1 MKRYFMTVREAVEL
15 VLEATALGRRPNNVP
30 GRVHVLDMGEPI
42 KILDLARQMIL
53 LAGFQPDKEIK
64 IEFTGLRPGEKLLE
78 ELLHDSE
85 PPENTSYDGI
95 MLAAPRTIDIH
106 SISEQID
113 NLAAAARAGK
123 IDKIISMIKE
133 YVPEFQSKNDS
144 SSNTNESQFIRKK
157 E

>member
-1 MKRYFMTVREAVEL
+1 M
-15 VLEATALGRRPNNVP
+15 
-30 GRVHVLDMGEPI
+30 
-42 KILDLARQMIL
+42 
-53 LAGFQPDKEIK
+53 
-64 IEFTGLRPGEKLLE
+64 E

-95 MLAAPRTIDIH
+95 MLAAPRTIDID

-113 NLAAAARAGK
+113 NLATAARAGK
-123 IDKIISMIKE
+123 MDKIISMIKE

-144 SSNTNESQFIRKK
+144 SSNINQSQIIRKK